1 MKSLWLGAAGGRE
14 QAGSRLDAGWPGGPY
29 TPGSSRR
36 GLFGHSPTT
45 ALLLLLRGATL
56 GKKDDVLGVWRR
68 LFVELL
74 LLGVSTTGLWS

>member
-1 MKSLWLGAAGGRE
+1 MAGSRQDPAWKQDGREGRTPQGAAGG
-14 QAGSRLDAGWPGGPY
+14 
-29 TPGSSRR
+29 